1 MGADGSALCWGP
13 KANQLPQIQREKY
26 FSMNEFKPIGT
37 GFAWDAFLSEDEEGG
52 RVVSMVTR
60 QGNLWSWVG
69 LSKIVKTDK
78 QPHT

>member
-1 MGADGSALCWGP
+1 
-13 KANQLPQIQREKY
+13 
-26 FSMNEFKPIGT
+26 MNKFKPIGT